1 MKPSYSP
8 HQITRNRFRALG
20 ESVIVSDMSFDEQFT
35 NSGIYLPSDN
45 GKSAGIRAR
54 WGRVYTV
61 GPEQTV
67 VRTGQWILVAHGRWT
82 RGLEIED
89 EEGRRTIRKIDPN
102 DILCISDEEPV
113 GMETISSAVES

>member
-8 HQITRNRFRALG
+8 HQITRDRFRALG
-20 ESVIVSDMSFDEQFT
+20 QSVIVSDMSFDQQFT
-35 NSGIYLPSDN
+35 NSGILLPSDN
-45 GKSAGIRAR
+45 GKSSGIRAR

-67 VRTGQWILVAHGRWT
+67 VRAGQWILVAHGRWT